1 MAKARLTQ
9 EAREDLESIFFEL
22 SDYSEA
28 YAKDWVDAFFHQLE
42 LLEKFPYMGKMSPI
56 MQIKPLREILVGKY
70 AVIYVTSEE
79 EILVLAIRHSGRK

>member
-28 YAKDWVDAFFHQLE
+28 YAKDWVDAFFHQ
-42 LLEKFPYMGKMSPI
+42 
-56 MQIKPLREILVGKY
+56 
-70 AVIYVTSEE
+70 